1 MSTKNKKMRRN
12 LLIPFPEDIQL
23 IKKACYQ
30 LIQNRKEENL
40 VSLLSLIYPG
50 MDIELEEKDIINLAL
65 LRGEQMKII
74 NFTIVDVPP
83 NFNYRIIPDEVIKG
97 KYFARLDCII
107 FTIGKKLVYLP
118 SKFCKEVKK

>member
-50 MDIELEEKDIINLAL
+50 MDIELEDRDII
-65 LRGEQMKII
+65 KIGRAH
-74 NFTIVDVPP
+74 V
-83 NFNYRIIPDEVIKG
+83 
-97 KYFARLDCII
+97 
-107 FTIGKKLVYLP
+107 
-118 SKFCKEVKK
+118 